1 MGRDI
6 NNLGGGM
13 IILTGASGGIGH
25 AILSSLSKLD
35 KVIAISHSKAINV
48 DELDGVE
55 PYQVDLT
62 SEIEVNKFV
71 SKIKSKLSKIVII
84 HAAAIS
90 LDNLAVK
97 FDTKDWDQSMSLNL
111 NSNFFLTRALLTTM
125 IGDGWGRV
133 IHISSIAGMKGVPG
147 TIAYSTA
154 KTGLLGMSKVLANE
168 YARFGV
174 TSNVLILGYF
184 NTGLIDTLNEK
195 SRQKILVSIPSKRL
209 GSPSNIVNA
218 IDFLIKSEYVN
229 GSAVNIDGG
238 I

>member
-1 MGRDI
+1 
-6 NNLGGGM
+6 M

-35 KVIAISHSKAINV
+35 KVIAISHSRAINV

-55 PYQVDLT
+55 LYQVDLT
-62 SEIEVNKFV
+62 SEIEVNEFV
-71 SKIKSKLSKIVII
+71 LKIKSKLSKVVLI

-97 FDTKDWDQSMSLNL
+97 FNTKDWNQSMSLNL
-111 NSNFFLTRALLTTM
+111 SGNFFLTRALLTTM
-125 IGDGWGRV
+125 ISDDWGRI
-133 IHISSIAGMKGVPG
+133 IHISSIAGMKGVQG

-184 NTGLIDTLNEK
+184 NTGLIDTLSEK
-195 SRQKILVSIPSKRL
+195 SRQKILESIPSKRL
-209 GSPSNIVNA
+209 GAPSNIVNA
-218 IDFLIKSEYVN
+218 VDFLIKSEYVN
-229 GSAVNIDGG
+229 GSTVNIDGG

>member
-1 MGRDI
+1 
-6 NNLGGGM
+6 M

-35 KVIAISHSKAINV
+35 KVIAISHSRAINV

-55 PYQVDLT
+55 LYQVDLT
-62 SEIEVNKFV
+62 SEIEVNEFV
-71 SKIKSKLSKIVII
+71 LKIKSKLSKVVLI

-97 FDTKDWDQSMSLNL
+97 FNTKDWNQSMSLNL
-111 NSNFFLTRALLTTM
+111 SGNFFLTRALLTTM
-125 IGDGWGRV
+125 ISDDWGRI
-133 IHISSIAGMKGVPG
+133 IHISSIAGMKGVQG

-168 YARFGV
+168 YSRFGV

-184 NTGLIDTLNEK
+184 NTGLIDTLSEK
-195 SRQKILVSIPSKRL
+195 SRQRILESIPSKSL
-209 GSPSNIVNA
+209 GGSSNIVNA

-229 GSAVNIDGG
+229 GSTINIDGG

>member
-1 MGRDI
+1 
-6 NNLGGGM
+6 M
-13 IILTGASGGIGH
+13 IILTGASGGIGRS
-25 AILSSLSKLD
+25 ILSFLSKLD
-35 KVIAISHSKAINV
+35 KVIAISHSKVINV

-62 SEIEVNKFV
+62 SEIEVNEFV
-71 SKIKSKLSKIVII
+71 SKIKSKLSKVVLI

-97 FDTKDWDQSMSLNL
+97 FDTKDWNQSMSLNL
-111 NSNFFLTRALLTTM
+111 NSNFFLTRALLATM
-125 IGDGWGRV
+125 IRDDWGRI
-133 IHISSIAGMKGVPG
+133 IHVSSIAGMKGVPG

-174 TSNVLILGYF
+174 TSNVLILGYL
-184 NTGLIDTLNEK
+184 NTGLIDTLSEK
-195 SRQKILVSIPSKRL
+195 SRQKILESIPSKRL
-209 GSPSNIVNA
+209 GAPSNIVNA
-218 IDFLIKSEYVN
+218 VDFLIKSEYVN
-229 GSAVNIDGG
+229 GSTVNIDGG

>member
-1 MGRDI
+1 
-6 NNLGGGM
+6 M

-25 AILSSLSKLD
+25 AILSFLSKLD

-62 SEIEVNKFV
+62 SEIEVNEFV
-71 SKIKSKLSKIVII
+71 SKIKSKLSKVVLI

-97 FDTKDWDQSMSLNL
+97 FDTKDWNQSMSLNL
-111 NSNFFLTRALLTTM
+111 NSNFFLTRALLATM
-125 IGDGWGRV
+125 IRDDWGRI
-133 IHISSIAGMKGVPG
+133 IHVSSIAGMKGVPG

-184 NTGLIDTLNEK
+184 NTGLIDTLSEK
-195 SRQKILVSIPSKRL
+195 SRQKILESIPSKRL

-218 IDFLIKSEYVN
+218 VDFLIKSEYVN
-229 GSAVNIDGG
+229 GSTINIDGG

>member
-1 MGRDI
+1 
-6 NNLGGGM
+6 M

-25 AILSSLSKLD
+25 AILSFLSKLD

-62 SEIEVNKFV
+62 SEIEVNEFV
-71 SKIKSKLSKIVII
+71 SKIKSKLSKVVLI

-90 LDNLAVK
+90 LDNLAIK
-97 FDTKDWDQSMSLNL
+97 FDTKDWNQSMSLNL
-111 NSNFFLTRALLTTM
+111 NSNFFLTRALLATM
-125 IGDGWGRV
+125 IRDDWGRI
-133 IHISSIAGMKGVPG
+133 IHVSSIAGMKGVPG

-184 NTGLIDTLNEK
+184 NTGLIDTLGEK
-195 SRQKILVSIPSKRL
+195 SRQKILESIPSKRL
-209 GSPSNIVNA
+209 GAPSNIVNA
-218 IDFLIKSEYVN
+218 VDFLIKSEYVN
-229 GSAVNIDGG
+229 GSTVNIDGG

>member
-1 MGRDI
+1 
-6 NNLGGGM
+6 M

-25 AILSSLSKLD
+25 AILSFLSKLD

-62 SEIEVNKFV
+62 SEIEVNEFV
-71 SKIKSKLSKIVII
+71 SKIKSKLSKVVLI

-97 FDTKDWDQSMSLNL
+97 FDTKDWNQSMSLNL
-111 NSNFFLTRALLTTM
+111 NSNFFLTRALLATM
-125 IGDGWGRV
+125 IRDDWGRI
-133 IHISSIAGMKGVPG
+133 IHVSSIAGMKGVPG

-184 NTGLIDTLNEK
+184 NTGLIDTLSEK
-195 SRQKILVSIPSKRL
+195 SRQKILESIPSKRL
-209 GSPSNIVNA
+209 GAPSNIVNA
-218 IDFLIKSEYVN
+218 VDFLIKSEYVN
-229 GSAVNIDGG
+229 GSTINIDGG

>member
-1 MGRDI
+1 
-6 NNLGGGM
+6 M

-25 AILSSLSKLD
+25 AILSFLSKLD

-62 SEIEVNKFV
+62 SEIEVNEFV
-71 SKIKSKLSKIVII
+71 SKIKSKLSKVVLI

-97 FDTKDWDQSMSLNL
+97 FDTKDWNQSMSLNL
-111 NSNFFLTRALLTTM
+111 NSNFFLTRALLATM
-125 IGDGWGRV
+125 IRDDWGRI
-133 IHISSIAGMKGVPG
+133 IHVSSIAGMKGVPG

-184 NTGLIDTLNEK
+184 NTGLIDTLGEK
-195 SRQKILVSIPSKRL
+195 SRQKILESIPSKRL

-218 IDFLIKSEYVN
+218 VDFLIKSEYVN
-229 GSAVNIDGG
+229 GSTINIDGG

>member
-1 MGRDI
+1 
-6 NNLGGGM
+6 M
-13 IILTGASGGIGH
+13 IILTGASGGIGQT
-25 AILSSLSKLD
+25 ILPSLAELD
-35 KVIAISHSKAINV
+35 NVIAISHSKPLNV
-48 DELDGVE
+48 DQLDDIE
-55 PYQVDLT
+55 SYQVDLT
-62 SEIEVNKFV
+62 SESQVNKFV
-71 SKIKSKLSKIVII
+71 LKIKSRLSKVVLI
-84 HAAAIS
+84 HAAVIS

-97 FDTKDWDQSMSLNL
+97 FETEDWNQSINLNL
-111 NSNFFLTRALLTTM
+111 NGNFFLTRALLTTM
-125 IGDGWGRV
+125 IEDGWGRIV
-133 IHISSIAGMKGVPG
+133 HMSSIAAIKGVSG
-147 TIAYSTA
+147 TIAYSTS

>member
-1 MGRDI
+1 
-6 NNLGGGM
+6 M

-25 AILSSLSKLD
+25 AILSFLSKLD

-62 SEIEVNKFV
+62 SEIEVNEFV
-71 SKIKSKLSKIVII
+71 SKIKSKLSKVVLI

-97 FDTKDWDQSMSLNL
+97 FDTKDWNQSMSLNL
-111 NSNFFLTRALLTTM
+111 NSNFFLTRALLATM
-125 IGDGWGRV
+125 IRDDWGRI
-133 IHISSIAGMKGVPG
+133 IHVSSIAGMKGVPG

-184 NTGLIDTLNEK
+184 NTGLIDTLSEK
-195 SRQKILVSIPSKRL
+195 SRQKILESIPSKRL

-218 IDFLIKSEYVN
+218 VDFLIKSEYVN
-229 GSAVNIDGG
+229 GSTVNIDGG

>member
-1 MGRDI
+1 
-6 NNLGGGM
+6 M

>member
-1 MGRDI
+1 
-6 NNLGGGM
+6 M
-13 IILTGASGGIGH
+13 IILTGASGGIGR
-25 AILSSLSKLD
+25 AILSFLSKLD
-35 KVIAISHSKAINV
+35 KVIAISHSKVINV

-62 SEIEVNKFV
+62 SEIEVNEFV
-71 SKIKSKLSKIVII
+71 SKIKSKLSKVVLI

-97 FDTKDWDQSMSLNL
+97 FDTKDWNQSMSLNL
-111 NSNFFLTRALLTTM
+111 NSNFFLTRALLATM
-125 IGDGWGRV
+125 IRDDWGRI
-133 IHISSIAGMKGVPG
+133 IHVSSIAGMKGVPG

-184 NTGLIDTLNEK
+184 NTGLIDTLSEK
-195 SRQKILVSIPSKRL
+195 SRQKILESIPSKRL
-209 GSPSNIVNA
+209 GAPSNIVNA
-218 IDFLIKSEYVN
+218 VDFLIKSEYVN
-229 GSAVNIDGG
+229 GSTINIDGG

>member
-1 MGRDI
+1 
-6 NNLGGGM
+6 M

-25 AILSSLSKLD
+25 AILSFLSKLD

-62 SEIEVNKFV
+62 SEIEVNEFV
-71 SKIKSKLSKIVII
+71 SKIKSKLSKVVLI

-90 LDNLAVK
+90 LDNLAIK
-97 FDTKDWDQSMSLNL
+97 FDTKDWNQSMSLNL
-111 NSNFFLTRALLTTM
+111 NSNFFLTRALLATM
-125 IGDGWGRV
+125 IRDDWGRI
-133 IHISSIAGMKGVPG
+133 IHVSSIAGMKGVPG

-184 NTGLIDTLNEK
+184 NTGLIDTLGEK
-195 SRQKILVSIPSKRL
+195 SRQKILESIPSKRL

-218 IDFLIKSEYVN
+218 VDFLIKSEYVN
-229 GSAVNIDGG
+229 GSTVNIDGG

>member
-1 MGRDI
+1 
-6 NNLGGGM
+6 M
-13 IILTGASGGIGH
+13 IILTGASGGIGR
-25 AILSSLSKLD
+25 AILSFLSKLD

-62 SEIEVNKFV
+62 SEIEVNEFV
-71 SKIKSKLSKIVII
+71 SKIKSKLSKVVLI

-90 LDNLAVK
+90 LDNLAIK
-97 FDTKDWDQSMSLNL
+97 FDTKDWNQSMSLNL
-111 NSNFFLTRALLTTM
+111 NSNFFLTRALLATM
-125 IGDGWGRV
+125 IRDDWGRI
-133 IHISSIAGMKGVPG
+133 IHVSSIAGMKGVPG

-184 NTGLIDTLNEK
+184 NTGLIDTLSEK
-195 SRQKILVSIPSKRL
+195 SRQKILESIPSKRL

-218 IDFLIKSEYVN
+218 VDFLIKSEYVN
-229 GSAVNIDGG
+229 GSTINIDGG

>member
-1 MGRDI
+1 
-6 NNLGGGM
+6 M

-195 SRQKILVSIPSKRL
+195 SRQKILASIPSKRL